1 MRFAHDN
8 VQQGFLKYFSVKLG
22 VAMRNNKLIDTIDL
36 SKMLFRN
43 ERRHN
48 LDALLKRLDI
58 PIDSNERHN
67 AQKDAYFTSL
77 AYIKMRAMLNNRL

>member
-1 MRFAHDN
+1 
-8 VQQGFLKYFSVKLG
+8 
-22 VAMRNNKLIDTIDL
+22 MRNNRLIDTIDL

-48 LDALLKRLDI
+48 LDAVLKRLDI
-58 PIDSNERHN
+58 SIDSNVRHN

-77 AYIKMRAMLNNRL
+77 AYVKMRAMLNNRV